1 MTLSPIK
8 GRVNKFRGKLSGIFQ
23 LAGEVLNLAARRG
36 DWVLE
41 LAHQKQP
48 LRLAGS
54 GLDSQSHH
62 PKARYHNVYAYDFV
76 SYFAVSGSRGTH
88 APVAP
93 ICTEIL

>member
-8 GRVNKFRGKLSGIFQ
+8 GRVNKFRSKLSGIFQ
-23 LAGEVLNLAARRG
+23 LAGEALNLAARPG

-62 PKARYHNVYAYDFV
+62 PKAQFQ
-76 SYFAVSGSRGTH
+76 SR
-88 APVAP
+88 
-93 ICTEIL
+93 